1 MSKDIPAISPNNP
14 DELMTYGQ
22 YYETLYYKSKNKKKE
37 GELTSDEAEF
47 LQERKKLIDESN
59 ALSVAS
65 GLPGPIS
72 VMENVI
78 NFLIDNFLYSEFVN
92 TLQAELDELK
102 DKQEFGILTKRVLN
116 FIEKKMKENEQ
127 KNKKLFSS
135 LMEQKTHCYNLRS
148 RTIGWFP
155 TKEMEMA
162 IPEINSDDED
172 ADDDYLPC
180 TIEDADDDEDGDDE
194 DDEDDEDDD
203 EDADDEEIVVNF
215 KANAFKKKGNDP
227 FFEIKLHCDDDNCE
241 APYILVDKLRRKQPN
256 SGNKYLENSYNE
268 NVKIFLSENNK
279 KNFDF
284 STKKK
289 ISTGVYTVHLLRKG
303 TNLCKLDYLSKAKV
317 MTKAEK
323 GKFAVTKKGQTAQDF
338 TYDNEGKLVSK
349 DQKTGTDWA
358 ESVKEVSGLMK
369 DPRNF
374 TGILVSSNLQQFQ
387 NYYIVNCN
395 YLKRISNREPVNAE
409 KVNEKLSIIRD
420 VQEKLIS
427 MDIIPD
433 DAATRKYKS
442 VLQRQKEESKPLL
455 KADHS
460 SVVSEPRVP
469 QRVPPSASG
478 TASVVS
484 SASRA
489 PSASGTASVVS
500 SASRAPSAPPS
511 GSVVSKAHASGA
523 SVISKAPSAPS
534 SASENAS
541 AVSKPRGLPSKA
553 PSGSVVSKAHASS
566 ASKAPSAP
574 PSAFESASAVSK
586 PRGLPSKAPS
596 GYASGASGASSASKA
611 PSASGASRAP
621 SKAPAPEP
629 RVQSVSTIPK
639 SIGTDVQS
647 ISNFKSSQKKFQSEY
662 AKAPFAVSEYV
673 DNWYAADSSI
683 A

>member
-180 TIEDADDDEDGDDE
+180 TIEDGDEDGDDE

-203 EDADDEEIVVNF
+203 EDDEDEEEIVVNF
-215 KANAFKKKGNDP
+215 KANAFKKKGNEP
-227 FFEIKLHCDDDNCE
+227 FFEIKLHCDEDNCE

-268 NVKIFLSENNK
+268 NVKIVLSENNK

-374 TGILVSSNLQQFQ
+374 TGTLVSSNLQQFQ

-427 MDIIPD
+427 MNIIPD

-460 SVVSEPRVP
+460 SVVSSASRA
-469 QRVPPSASG
+469 PSASG

-523 SVISKAPSAPS
+523 SSASKAPSAPS
-534 SASENAS
+534 SASESAS
-541 AVSKPRGLPSKA
+541 AVSRAPSKA

-566 ASKAPSAP
+566 ASKAPSAS
-574 PSAFESASAVSK
+574 PSASESASAVSK
-586 PRGLPSKAPS
+586 PRVLPSKAPS
-596 GYASGASGASSASKA
+596 GYASGASSASRAPSKA
-611 PSASGASRAP
+611 PSGSGASRAP
-621 SKAPAPEP
+621 SKAPAPES
-629 RVQSVSTIPK
+629 RVKSVSTVPK

>member
-241 APYILVDKLRRKQPN
+241 APYISVDKLRRKQPN

-409 KVNEKLSIIRD
+409 KVNEKLAIIKD
-420 VQEKLIS
+420 VYDKLIS
-427 MDIIPD
+427 MNIIPD

-442 VLQRQKEESKPLL
+442 VLQRQKEERTPLL

-460 SVVSEPRVP
+460 
-469 QRVPPSASG
+469 
-478 TASVVS
+478 SVVS

-511 GSVVSKAHASGA
+511 GSVVSKAHASGV
-523 SVISKAPSAPS
+523 SVISKAPSAPP
-534 SASENAS
+534 SASESAS

-574 PSAFESASAVSK
+574 PSAFESASGVSSAS
-586 PRGLPSKAPS
+586 RAPSKAPS
-596 GYASGASGASSASKA
+596 GYASGASSASRA
-611 PSASGASRAP
+611 PSKAP

>member
-1 MSKDIPAISPNNP
+1 
-14 DELMTYGQ
+14 
-22 YYETLYYKSKNKKKE
+22 
-37 GELTSDEAEF
+37 
-47 LQERKKLIDESN
+47 
-59 ALSVAS
+59 
-65 GLPGPIS
+65 
-72 VMENVI
+72 
-78 NFLIDNFLYSEFVN
+78 
-92 TLQAELDELK
+92 
-102 DKQEFGILTKRVLN
+102 
-116 FIEKKMKENEQ
+116 
-127 KNKKLFSS
+127 
-135 LMEQKTHCYNLRS
+135 
-148 RTIGWFP
+148 
-155 TKEMEMA
+155 
-162 IPEINSDDED
+162 
-172 ADDDYLPC
+172 
-180 TIEDADDDEDGDDE
+180 
-194 DDEDDEDDD
+194 
-203 EDADDEEIVVNF
+203 
-215 KANAFKKKGNDP
+215 
-227 FFEIKLHCDDDNCE
+227 
-241 APYILVDKLRRKQPN
+241 
-256 SGNKYLENSYNE
+256 
-268 NVKIFLSENNK
+268 
-279 KNFDF
+279 
-284 STKKK
+284 
-289 ISTGVYTVHLLRKG
+289 
-303 TNLCKLDYLSKAKV
+303 

-374 TGILVSSNLQQFQ
+374 TGTLVSSNLQQFQ

-427 MDIIPD
+427 MNIIPD

-460 SVVSEPRVP
+460 SVVSSASRA
-469 QRVPPSASG
+469 PSGSG

-489 PSASGTASVVS
+489 PSASGTASVIS

-523 SVISKAPSAPS
+523 SSASKAPSAPS
-534 SASENAS
+534 SVSESAS
-541 AVSKPRGLPSKA
+541 AVSRAPSKA

-596 GYASGASGASSASKA
+596 GYASGASSASRAPSKA
-611 PSASGASRAP
+611 PSGSGASRAP
-621 SKAPAPEP
+621 SKAPAPES
-629 RVQSVSTIPK
+629 RVKSVSTIPK

>member
-1 MSKDIPAISPNNP
+1 MLLVQSLLAY
-14 DELMTYGQ
+14 TY
-22 YYETLYYKSKNKKKE
+22 T
-37 GELTSDEAEF
+37 F
-47 LQERKKLIDESN
+47 
-59 ALSVAS
+59 
-65 GLPGPIS
+65 
-72 VMENVI
+72 
-78 NFLIDNFLYSEFVN
+78 
-92 TLQAELDELK
+92 
-102 DKQEFGILTKRVLN
+102 
-116 FIEKKMKENEQ
+116 
-127 KNKKLFSS
+127 FSS
-135 LMEQKTHCYNLRS
+135 RLT
-148 RTIGWFP
+148 F
-155 TKEMEMA
+155 
-162 IPEINSDDED
+162 
-172 ADDDYLPC
+172 
-180 TIEDADDDEDGDDE
+180 
-194 DDEDDEDDD
+194 
-203 EDADDEEIVVNF
+203 
-215 KANAFKKKGNDP
+215 
-227 FFEIKLHCDDDNCE
+227 
-241 APYILVDKLRRKQPN
+241 ILLFLFVFLFVF
-256 SGNKYLENSYNE
+256 SLS
-268 NVKIFLSENNK
+268 IFIFISFSCHHYHHL
-279 KNFDF
+279 F

-374 TGILVSSNLQQFQ
+374 TGTLVSSNLQQFQ

-409 KVNEKLSIIRD
+409 KVNEKLAIIKD
-420 VQEKLIS
+420 VYDKLIS
-427 MDIIPD
+427 MNIIPD
-433 DAATRKYKS
+433 DAATRKYQS
-442 VLQRQKEESKPLL
+442 VAQRQKEERTPLL

-460 SVVSEPRVP
+460 SVVSSTSRA
-469 QRVPPSASG
+469 PSG
-478 TASVVS
+478 SVVS
-484 SASRA
+484 STSRA
-489 PSASGTASVVS
+489 PSASGTASVISKAPSASGTASVVS
-500 SASRAPSAPPS
+500 NASRAPSAPPS

-523 SVISKAPSAPS
+523 SSASKAPSAPS
-534 SASENAS
+534 SASESAS

-596 GYASGASGASSASKA
+596 GYASGASSASRAPSKA
-611 PSASGASRAP
+611 PSGSGASRAP

>member
-241 APYILVDKLRRKQPN
+241 APYISVDKLRRKQPN

-409 KVNEKLSIIRD
+409 KVNEKLAIIKD
-420 VQEKLIS
+420 VYDKLIS
-427 MDIIPD
+427 MNIIPD

-442 VLQRQKEESKPLL
+442 VLQRQKEERTPLL

-460 SVVSEPRVP
+460 
-469 QRVPPSASG
+469 
-478 TASVVS
+478 SVVS

-511 GSVVSKAHASGA
+511 GSVVSKAHASGV
-523 SVISKAPSAPS
+523 SVISKAPSAPPS
-534 SASENAS
+534 TSESAS

-574 PSAFESASAVSK
+574 PSAFESASGVSSAS
-586 PRGLPSKAPS
+586 RAPSKAPS
-596 GYASGASGASSASKA
+596 GYASGASSASRA
-611 PSASGASRAP
+611 PSKAP

>member
-180 TIEDADDDEDGDDE
+180 TIEDGDEDGDDE

-203 EDADDEEIVVNF
+203 EDDEDEEEIVVNF
-215 KANAFKKKGNDP
+215 KANAFKKKGNEP
-227 FFEIKLHCDDDNCE
+227 FFEIKLHCDEDNCE

-268 NVKIFLSENNK
+268 NVKIVLSENNK

-374 TGILVSSNLQQFQ
+374 TGTLVSSNLQQFQ

-427 MDIIPD
+427 MNIIPD

-460 SVVSEPRVP
+460 
-469 QRVPPSASG
+469 
-478 TASVVS
+478 SVVS

-523 SVISKAPSAPS
+523 SSASKAPSAPS
-534 SASENAS
+534 SASESAS
-541 AVSKPRGLPSKA
+541 AVSRAPSKA

-566 ASKAPSAP
+566 ASKAPSAS
-574 PSAFESASAVSK
+574 PSASESASAVSK
-586 PRGLPSKAPS
+586 PRVLPSKAPS
-596 GYASGASGASSASKA
+596 GYASGASSASRAPSKA
-611 PSASGASRAP
+611 PSGSGASRAP
-621 SKAPAPEP
+621 SKAPAPES
-629 RVQSVSTIPK
+629 RVKSVSTVPK